1 MIKLLFELPG
11 FQLVDAEN
19 NEEASLFLSKYD
31 GRAGLLA
38 GGTDLLTRMKD
49 RVSGP
54 RLSIPEVLVNIK
66 TIPGMDQIALDEKRG
81 IRIGGT
87 LPLSRLE
94 TSDVINQKFSIL
106 TQTAREIGTTQIRN
120 TGTIGGNLC
129 QRPRCM
135 YFRHPHF
142 VCRKKGGKKCFAMTG
157 EHRFY
162 HSIMAYG
169 KCLMVHPSDMAPS
182 LIALGARAVLAGPE
196 REKEIPLKDFFLP
209 ATQFTETALKPDEFL
224 SAVKVPF
231 PEEKNCQVF
240 LKSRIRRSSDFSL
253 ASVAVV
259 AKMSDG
265 NCHDIQ
271 IVLGGV
277 APFPYI
283 ASRAMDNLKGQEL
296 NEKVISQAANA
307 SVEEARPLSDNR
319 YKVDLIKVLV
329 TRALKRVMESSRQ
342 K

>member
-1 MIKLLFELPG
+1 
-11 FQLVDAEN
+11 
-19 NEEASLFLSKYD
+19 
-31 GRAGLLA
+31 
-38 GGTDLLTRMKD
+38 
-49 RVSGP
+49 
-54 RLSIPEVLVNIK
+54 
-66 TIPGMDQIALDEKRG
+66 
-81 IRIGGT
+81 
-87 LPLSRLE
+87 
-94 TSDVINQKFSIL
+94 
-106 TQTAREIGTTQIRN
+106 
-120 TGTIGGNLC
+120 
-129 QRPRCM
+129 
-135 YFRHPHF
+135 
-142 VCRKKGGKKCFAMTG
+142 MTG